1 MLNRL
6 SPLVYPGGKS
16 RAVKILKQYVPENV
30 EKIVSPFIGGGS
42 FEIHMANCGVRVY
55 GYDAFHQLVN
65 FWKHLIDKPK
75 ELAAEVLPHYPA
87 SKDDYLRTKS
97 YLCEDG
103 WYNDPLKAAAYFFV
117 VNRMSFSGL
126 TLTDTGTSKDHNFN
140 RESINFLSSFQ
151 CPNLSVEYA
160 DYRDTLRHNKDKF
173 MYLDPPY
180 MIKRNLYGVDGELHA
195 AFNHNELA
203 SMLQECKTQFLL
215 SYNNC
220 DEIKRLYT
228 GFYIYHHKWANGIA
242 ARSSS
247 SRDNDELIICN
258 YPLPP
263 MPLFA

>member
-1 MLNRL
+1 MTFQL

-16 RAVKILKQYVPENV
+16 RAVQILKQYVPLGV
-30 EKIVSPFIGGGS
+30 EEMVSPFIGGGS

-55 GYDAFHQLVN
+55 GYDAFHHLVN
-65 FWKHLIDKPK
+65 FWKYLLDKPQ
-75 ELAAEVLPHYPA
+75 ELANEVMTHHPA
-87 SKDDYLRTKS
+87 SGDDYRRMKA
-97 YLCEDG
+97 YLCDEG
-103 WYNDPLKAAAYFFV
+103 WYDDPFQAAVYFFI

-126 TLTDTGTSKDHNFN
+126 TLTDTGTPKDHNF
-140 RESINFLSSFQ
+140 SKPSVAFLSSFR

-160 DYRDTLRHNKDKF
+160 DYRDILRRNRDKF

-203 SMLQECKTQFLL
+203 LMLQQCKTQFLL

-247 SRDNDELIICN
+247 SRDNDELLICN
-258 YPLPP
+258 YPLPS
-263 MPLFA
+263 MPLFE